1 MTKSLQLVFDVCDQN
16 KDQGL
21 TLKEVQEQ
29 KCLDLLTSAFGITND
44 NVIKSFATVD
54 QNEDGVVSKREIAF
68 AFENLRAEAAMMN
81 CPNQL
86 EAMGLYPSP
95 AG

>member
-29 KCLDLLTSAFGITND
+29 KCLDLLTSAYGITND
-44 NVIKSFATVD
+44 NVIKGFEGVD
-54 QNEDGVVSKREIAF
+54 QNVDGVVSMQEISF
-68 AFENLRAEAAMMN
+68 AFENERMAFEN
-81 CPNQL
+81 
-86 EAMGLYPSP
+86 EKRMG
-95 AG
+95 